1 MPGKVAQIKK
11 MVTAEHRLVRDSGFL
26 QHFAKFGMHPR
37 ILSFPERAE
46 RVFIRVTRI
55 GRRLAGPRILRRLTN
70 QVHVA
75 IGAAREARTV
85 LGIAFRAKHCVPQS
99 TASPGKMRARRSL
112 PQYFGV
118 TPKLLKRNK
127 DTMAGIS

>member
-1 MPGKVAQIKK
+1 MVA
-11 MVTAEHRLVRDSGFL
+11 AEHRLVRDSGFL
-26 QHFAKFGMHPR
+26 QRFAKFGMHPR
-37 ILSFPERAE
+37 ILSLPEGTK

-55 GRRLAGPRILRRLTN
+55 GRRLAGQCILWRLIH

-85 LGIAFRAKHCVPQS
+85 LGIALRAKHGVPQS
-99 TASPGKMRARRSL
+99 TASPGKMGARRSA

-118 TPKLLKRNK
+118 TPRL
-127 DTMAGIS
+127 